1 MNAAVKK
8 KDIASGAEV
17 NAIGTELADIR
28 DKLDLEYKRAQAQSR
43 QDEADAVAQMEAMAE
58 RTLRLARAEWSK
70 KESRIA
76 EAVVETEGSLRNTL
90 TKFRSDLE
98 RCSFDD
104 IVNSF
109 VARAIRSDSHPE
121 EGHS

>member
-58 RTLRLARAEWSK
+58 RTLRLARADWSTN
-70 KESRIA
+70 ESRIA
-76 EAVVETEGSLRNTL
+76 EAVMETEGSLRNTL
-90 TKFRSDLE
+90 TEFRSGLE

-104 IVNSF
+104 IVRSF
-109 VARAIRSDSHPE
+109 VARAIRSDPHPE
-121 EGHS
+121 EEHS

>member
-8 KDIASGAEV
+8 QDIASGAEV
-17 NAIGTELADIR
+17 NAIGAELADIR

-76 EAVVETEGSLRNTL
+76 EAVMETEGSLRNTL

-98 RCSFDD
+98 RCCFDD
-104 IVNSF
+104 IVSSF
-109 VARAIRSDSHPE
+109 VSRAILFDSRSE
-121 EGHS
+121 EDHS